1 MYQNQGIK
9 GIEYN
14 DFKDYRCPYGEKSGC
29 GVIDCYG
36 DTTELKARR
45 KIIESDRTSTIN
57 QKKSENLL
65 TIILRDFNGK

>member
-9 GIEYN
+9 YN
-14 DFKDYRCPYGEKSGC
+14 DFKNYRCPYGEKSGC

-36 DTTELKARR
+36 DATELKSHR
-45 KIIESDRTSTIN
+45 KIIDSDKASTIN

-65 TIILRDFNGK
+65 TIVLRDFNGE